1 MAIEFLSSEWLNAF
15 KVKLNLDERYARIAQ
30 NWEGDIAFYVEAGDT
45 FPQERMLYMDL
56 WHGKCRNAFLIDQ
69 KETENT
75 KPAFILS
82 ATYNIFLQI
91 LEGKLDPL
99 QAMLSRKLRVSG
111 SMAYMMRNIPVVL
124 DFVRCAKETTQQI
137 KTNN

>member
-1 MAIEFLSSEWLNAF
+1 MAIEFLSSEWLHAF
-15 KVKLNLDERYARIAQ
+15 KNKLNLDERYARIAK
-30 NWEGDIAFYVEAGDT
+30 NWEGDFAFRIEADET

-69 KETENT
+69 ENNKNT
-75 KPAFILS
+75 KPAYILS
-82 ATYNIFLQI
+82 ATYNIFLRI
-91 LEGKLDPL
+91 LEGKLDPM
-99 QAMLSRKLRVSG
+99 QAMLSRKLKVSG